1 MPPDNNI
8 LFKICNK
15 NSLIVSFI
23 FMQKFPLCE
32 KSVIIIL
39 KEGGITYV
47 NIAYLERRNPE
58 IIRSD

>member
-15 NSLIVSFI
+15 SSLIVSFI
-23 FMQKFPLCE
+23 FIKKFILCK

-39 KEGGITYV
+39 
-47 NIAYLERRNPE
+47 
-58 IIRSD
+58 

>member
-8 LFKICNK
+8 LFEICNK
-15 NSLIVSFI
+15 SSLIVTFI

-39 KEGGITYV
+39 
-47 NIAYLERRNPE
+47 
-58 IIRSD
+58 

>member
-23 FMQKFPLCE
+23 FMQKFLLCE

-39 KEGGITYV
+39 
-47 NIAYLERRNPE
+47 
-58 IIRSD
+58 